1 MSPGDVIEY
10 DWATGGSHIV
20 LVLGNGGIAAHSTS
34 CLDVSPPTDSA
45 TVHYIHI
52 LDTAAPVPQVTVTSP
67 TTGANWPLGVSHTIT
82 WTVTG
87 NTSQINNFLVS
98 YSIDGGATFLNDV
111 GTAYSTDRSI
121 SWTPPLVISPTAVGQ
136 IRVEARDA
144 SNSVLSQAFSGTFTF
159 NLSLTG
165 LTPSQVIQAYGI
177 SNIKFGSTP
186 GDGTG
191 QTIAIIDLGDDSAI
205 ENDLAVFDQEFGLAA
220 PPSFKVVG
228 ETGGA
233 PSDLRQPHL

>member
-1 MSPGDVIEY
+1 M
-10 DWATGGSHIV
+10 
-20 LVLGNGGIAAHSTS
+20 
-34 CLDVSPPTDSA
+34 
-45 TVHYIHI
+45 
-52 LDTAAPVPQVTVTSP
+52 
-67 TTGANWPLGVSHTIT
+67 
-82 WTVTG
+82 
-87 NTSQINNFLVS
+87 
-98 YSIDGGATFLNDV
+98 TF

-233 PSDLRQPHL
+233 LRLTPTPPITLSLRAKPQWTSNGPMLWLQAQTLCSSS